1 MDPLV
6 RLDHVDED
14 VEIVLF
20 SPRQIA
26 ADRQLI
32 ENSGGSVEVALGTE
46 VMERELGDQ
55 LHVASDPAR
64 SASSASVAGGNAHDA
79 VSNVALWANLT
90 IATVFP
96 GAHVVLPVSQHVPN
110 VHAPFDIVP
119 VLVAF
124 VIVNPRSGDI
134 KAIWLRSQNQIDSVD
149 CHAAY
154 RGQERQTIRRNLWHV
169 TSQQHIL
176 KSCDCAPNPFVPCT
190 LTLETGMLGLT
201 PQPI

>member
-96 GAHVVLPVSQHVPN
+96 GALVVLPVSQHVPN
-110 VHAPFDIVP
+110 VQAPFDIVT
-119 VLVAF
+119 VLVVF
-124 VIVNPRSGDI
+124 LIVYGRDQAKLKQVGCVRKIGSTQLTVTRHIGD
-134 KAIWLRSQNQIDSVD
+134 KNDRQSDAIS
-149 CHAAY
+149 
-154 RGQERQTIRRNLWHV
+154 
-169 TSQQHIL
+169 
-176 KSCDCAPNPFVPCT
+176 
-190 LTLETGMLGLT
+190 GMLRHSST
-201 PQPI
+201 Y